1 MNNYL
6 ASSKKRFSKVV
17 LNKDQSEFERLLF
30 ELFEILNQ
38 LRYPWRRNEKNDSR
52 IIYILDK
59 DGKNDI
65 RNDYYK
71 RMFLSDFEVNSLL
84 R

>member
-38 LRYPWRRNEKNDSR
+38 LRYPWRRNEKM
-52 IIYILDK
+52 
-59 DGKNDI
+59 I
-65 RNDYYK
+65 RESYT
-71 RMFLSDFEVNSLL
+71 F
-84 R
+84 